1 MRHRVKKTF
10 DFNHKPG
17 NHSRSVLRNLAT
29 SLFLHKSLVTTEKRA
44 KALSILADRMVRMV
58 NTADSTMNAIRSAM
72 QTLYTEQSSREL
84 VDRVA
89 PKFKDRPS
97 GCTRITPI
105 KYRDGDSAKLVK
117 IEFVA

>member
-17 NHSRSVLRNLAT
+17 QHSRSVLRNLAT

-44 KALSILADRMVRMV
+44 KALSILADRMIRMV
-58 NTADSTMNAIRSAM
+58 NTTDNVMNAIRYSM
-72 QTLYTEQSSREL
+72 EHVYTEASSREL
-84 VDRVA
+84 IERVA

-117 IEFVA
+117 IEFVG